1 MSCILKYFSFLCQL
15 KGHDASNKLLTK
27 DFGLKFGYKNRF
39 LEDSEALHICP
50 CSFGEVENL
59 KNDFAILKDKQDK
72 AAILEKDKDQ
82 FQEKCEQTNDRPR
95 PTTNAT
101 TQTPATT
108 EESMESQ
115 LSTLIK
121 ENLQLRKENKEMKDR
136 MTILNR
142 VIEEMLDQQDI
153 NRNSSQ
159 VLNERHCRHWEHQ
172 SRKGR
177 ERKYEGRDKEFYST
191 RNRFQQLADLSDDEF
206 NTQDE
211 TISYH
216 HERSRSQNTSN
227 FRKVQTRQERN
238 NKVNLNYRTNAAD
251 IDKSTMN
258 AKRILI
264 IGDSELY
271 GIDQSK
277 MPRTHAIK
285 VKAQGGLKIEGLEDL
300 LQQEIQHG
308 PDEVIVH
315 VGVNNLES
323 STDDE
328 ILSSFK
334 IY

>member
-1 MSCILKYFSFLCQL
+1 
-15 KGHDASNKLLTK
+15 
-27 DFGLKFGYKNRF
+27 
-39 LEDSEALHICP
+39 
-50 CSFGEVENL
+50 
-59 KNDFAILKDKQDK
+59 
-72 AAILEKDKDQ
+72 
-82 FQEKCEQTNDRPR
+82 
-95 PTTNAT
+95 
-101 TQTPATT
+101 
-108 EESMESQ
+108 MESQ

-211 TISYH
+211 TVSYH

-258 AKRILI
+258 AKRILV
-264 IGDSELY
+264 IGDSQLY

-277 MPRTHAIK
+277 MSRTHAIK

-334 IY
+334 SISDSFYDSTKLTFSSILRRSDKPELNGRIDYINGELEKMSLNRGHDYINNNNIRFSHLNRGGLHVNRLGQKQLAMNFIYQIKASG